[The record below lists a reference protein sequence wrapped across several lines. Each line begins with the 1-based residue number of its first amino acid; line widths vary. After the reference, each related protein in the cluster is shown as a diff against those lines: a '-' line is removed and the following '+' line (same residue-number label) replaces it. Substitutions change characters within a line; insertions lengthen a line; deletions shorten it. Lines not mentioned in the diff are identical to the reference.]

1 MHFVTFCKHFFS
13 PFLFQHI
20 TFIGIFASQI
30 FYEIVLRA
38 TFNSGFGY
46 IQLQMHS
53 VLNAF
58 LVHIFPLFDNNLID
72 GKLFFDIV
80 CDSACQKSPF
90 SA

>member
-46 IQLQMHS
+46 IQLQTPM
-53 VLNAF
+53 F
-58 LVHIFPLFDNNLID
+58 LFNSLDEDFKCIFSTHIPI
-72 GKLFFDIV
+72 I
-80 CDSACQKSPF
+80 
-90 SA
+90 